1 MFHWILAFAP
11 KALAWLVFRLWAVQC
26 DCKLFFDL
34 LDLAF
39 CVKFFNSFGGL
50 LGWLRVAKVLAVA
63 QERADNASERDD

>member
-1 MFHWILAFAP
+1 MLAFAP

-39 CVKFFNSFGGL
+39 FVKFFNCWGL

-63 QERADNASERDD
+63 QDRADNANEKDA

>member
-1 MFHWILAFAP
+1 M
-11 KALAWLVFRLWAVQC
+11 QC

-63 QERADNASERDD
+63 QERADNASEKDD